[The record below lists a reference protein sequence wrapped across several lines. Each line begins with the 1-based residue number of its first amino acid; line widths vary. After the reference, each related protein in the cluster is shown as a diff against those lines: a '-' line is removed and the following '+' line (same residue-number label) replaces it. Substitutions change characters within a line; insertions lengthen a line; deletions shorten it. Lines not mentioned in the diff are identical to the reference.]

1 MQPGGGRGRQSVS
14 QISGLT
20 LGLQNLWKPGQIRKT
35 SYFALKYYRMR
46 SVSPFSYFTLLYR
59 VCKKPS
65 YFLPDFWEFKFSPFN
80 YFHNFIL
87 TENVATV
94 LILNLLLQRFGWD
107 CKSSSE
113 HSSHSFHSS
122 HPPAPHIQLHV
133 VCFSSVSRALSSSC
147 VCGTCP
153 AGSVVHCT
161 SQCHCCGLFLQQL

>member
-1 MQPGGGRGRQSVS
+1 MIPTIPRLGWEVYKEKQEVMPGITKGHFPFDWSEYFNGPRSAMQPGGGRGRQSVS

-80 YFHNFIL
+80 YFYNFSL
-87 TENVATV
+87 TGNVATV
-94 LILNLLLQRFGWD
+94 LILNLLLQWFGWD

-122 HPPAPHIQLHV
+122 HPPAPHM
-133 VCFSSVSRALSSSC
+133 
-147 VCGTCP
+147 
-153 AGSVVHCT
+153 
-161 SQCHCCGLFLQQL
+161 